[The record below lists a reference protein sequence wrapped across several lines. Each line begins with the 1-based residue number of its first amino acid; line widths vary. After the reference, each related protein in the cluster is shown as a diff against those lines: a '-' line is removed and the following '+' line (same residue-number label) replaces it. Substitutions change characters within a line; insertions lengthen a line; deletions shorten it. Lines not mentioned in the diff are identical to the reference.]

1 MAAMPCAFRY
11 LLGQTFWPLVFV
23 TIAIGGVI
31 WLTQSLRFLD
41 LVINKNLPLSTFLYL
56 VVLVQ
61 PMMMSVLLPIAVFAA
76 VMFTYNK
83 LTMDSELVV
92 LRASGLSPTAL
103 ARPAIVL
110 GLAVMALCYFLTLYL
125 MPLAY
130 REFKDLQFALRYDR
144 SDILL
149 QEGVF
154 NTVSENLTVYVR
166 ERKADG
172 TLLGILVH
180 DSHNPSSPVT
190 IMSESG
196 VLVQTKDGPRVIM
209 ANGNRQVV
217 KRQSGE
223 LSLLNF
229 DSYTFDFGVT
239 AKTPQSRRREA
250 TELYLHELF
259 GYTGNPGRTRKFR
272 AEAHQRLTSPL
283 LALAFVLIGLATL
296 LSGEFNR
303 RGQVKRTLL
312 GVGLVVII
320 ESASQ
325 GLYGLAG
332 KVAAVI
338 PLMYLN
344 PIAVITIAFYVLI
357 YDPRRRKPS
366 VKSEHPHE
374 A

>member
-11 LLGQTFWPLVFV
+11 LLSQTFWPLVFV

-41 LVINKNLPLSTFLYL
+41 LVINKNLPFSTFLTL

-83 LTMDSELVV
+83 LTMDSELVI

-130 REFKDLQFALRYDR
+130 REFKDLQFALRYER

-166 ERKADG
+166 ERKPDG
-172 TLLGILVH
+172 KLLGILVH
-180 DSHNPSSPVT
+180 DSRNPGRPVT
-190 IMSESG
+190 LMSESG

-217 KRQSGE
+217 KRQRGE

-239 AKTPQSRRREA
+239 TKTPHSRRREA
-250 TELYLHELF
+250 TELYLLELL
-259 GYTGNPGRTRKFR
+259 GYTGKPGRTRKFR

-312 GVGLVVII
+312 AVGLVVII

-325 GLYGLAG
+325 GLHTLAG
-332 KVAAVI
+332 KAEAMI

-344 PIAVITIAFYVLI
+344 PIAVIAIAFYVLV
-357 YDPRRRKPS
+357 YDPRRRKPA
-366 VKSEHPHE
+366 VKPGHPHE

>member
-1 MAAMPCAFRY
+1 MAPMPCAFRY

-23 TIAIGGVI
+23 TIGIGGVI

-41 LVINKNLPLSTFLYL
+41 LVINKNLPLSTFLTL

-61 PMMMSVLLPIAVFAA
+61 PMMMSVLLPLAIFAA
-76 VMFTYNK
+76 VMFAYNK

-92 LRASGLSPTAL
+92 LRASGLSSTAL

-110 GLAVMALCYFLTLYL
+110 GCAVMALCYFLTLYL

-154 NTVSENLTVYVR
+154 NTVSEYLTVYVR
-166 ERKADG
+166 ERTADG
-172 TLLGILVH
+172 KLLGILVH
-180 DSHNPSSPVT
+180 DSRNPAKPVT

-217 KRQSGE
+217 KRQQGE

-229 DSYTFDFGVT
+229 DSYTFDFGIT
-239 AKTPQSRRREA
+239 SKTPQSRRREA

-259 GYTGNPGRTRKFR
+259 AYTGNPGRTRKLR
-272 AEAHQRLTSPL
+272 AEAHQRITSPL

-325 GLYGLAG
+325 GLYGLAA
-332 KVAAVI
+332 KTAAVI
-338 PLMYLN
+338 PLMYVN
-344 PIAVITIAFYVLI
+344 PIAVIAIAFYVLV

-366 VKSEHPHE
+366 VESEHPHG